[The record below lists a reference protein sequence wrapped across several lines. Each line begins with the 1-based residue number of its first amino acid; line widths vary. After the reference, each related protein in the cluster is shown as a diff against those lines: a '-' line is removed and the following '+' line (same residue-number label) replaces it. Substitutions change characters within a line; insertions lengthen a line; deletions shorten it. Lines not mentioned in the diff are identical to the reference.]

1 MQDKKFDCQTFY
13 LAVNQLF
20 TKWGVIFNIYE
31 NEKFDP
37 LMFLPILTTESGKL
51 QLLSP
56 LWFVATMK
64 KRPLK
69 YKRSRL

>member
-1 MQDKKFDCQTFY
+1 M
-13 LAVNQLF
+13 
-20 TKWGVIFNIYE
+20 GVIFNIYE

-37 LMFLPILTTESGKL
+37 LMFLPILTTESGKF

-56 LWFVATMK
+56 LCIGETMK

>member
-1 MQDKKFDCQTFY
+1 M
-13 LAVNQLF
+13 
-20 TKWGVIFNIYE
+20 GVIFNIYE